1 MHSHVSAH
9 SSFFGSR
16 SPKSHRASRAAMA
29 DQDSPTPMADWSIS
43 RSPSRSK
50 SRPRSPEPAWMEQTA
65 KRLEAGASAAE
76 KAAAAGGRDMK
87 AMYVMSS
94 AAIIQSASSQPQPTS
109 ISETKAYQEVS
120 SSQPRSHVE
129 ASYVL
134 NRLTGGGYKKPE
146 MKSGPFATALNPNR
160 HAMMIQG
167 RPVVVPCVRKH
178 THTYEFSATFLRP
191 AFQEMVLNRFSH
203 SARPGVEKIMGHS
216 EAQSNA
222 EQRREDQSNSEW
234 QDTWNSTVCP
244 VIMTFCFFHW

>member
-16 SPKSHRASRAAMA
+16 SPKSNCASRAAMA
-29 DQDSPTPMADWSIS
+29 DPDSPTPMADWSIS

-50 SRPRSPEPAWMEQTA
+50 SRPRSPEPAWMQQTA
-65 KRLEAGASAAE
+65 KRLEAGASAA
-76 KAAAAGGRDMK
+76 KRAAASGGRDMK

-94 AAIIQSASSQPQPTS
+94 AAIIKTASSQPQPTS
-109 ISETKAYQEVS
+109 ISETTAYQEVS

-134 NRLTGGGYKKPE
+134 NRLTAGGFKKPE

-178 THTYEFSATFLRP
+178 THTHMSFQPY
-191 AFQEMVLNRFSH
+191 AF
-203 SARPGVEKIMGHS
+203 
-216 EAQSNA
+216 
-222 EQRREDQSNSEW
+222 
-234 QDTWNSTVCP
+234 
-244 VIMTFCFFHW
+244 FCLDLG

>member
-1 MHSHVSAH
+1 
-9 SSFFGSR
+9 
-16 SPKSHRASRAAMA
+16 
-29 DQDSPTPMADWSIS
+29 
-43 RSPSRSK
+43 
-50 SRPRSPEPAWMEQTA
+50 MEQTA

-120 SSQPRSHVE
+120 SSQPRSHME

-178 THTYEFSATFLRP
+178 TH
-191 AFQEMVLNRFSH
+191 
-203 SARPGVEKIMGHS
+203 I
-216 EAQSNA
+216 
-222 EQRREDQSNSEW
+222 
-234 QDTWNSTVCP
+234 
-244 VIMTFCFFHW
+244 